1 MLDIDATTRAKLRAS
16 GSLVLD
22 QDGDEVFAGLT
33 LAESLFFWE
42 WEKDPDD
49 GHASAEAALYLE
61 LKHKHLVARS
71 AGLLGDS
78 STSI

>member
-22 QDGDEVFAGLT
+22 QDGDEVFAGLS